1 MSGLPLTSSQ
11 QWSLPRSVRSAVFIL
26 LASLV
31 LLWPAYL
38 NQKPFYMA
46 DSASYLRGG
55 EFALR
60 YAKSVVTANWS
71 QDSASDES
79 GDSGSRSNS
88 GFKKSETNDFIGAR
102 TIAYSVFAALLKG
115 PGTSLSLL
123 IFGHAV
129 LVASLIV
136 VTFRHMGLA
145 GNPYAMMGA
154 ITLISATTTT
164 PWIVSFAMPD
174 ILAGIA
180 ILSAAV
186 LTTKFKDLRWFE
198 VLLLS
203 GLLVFATASHASHI
217 PLVAGLVLVC
227 VPVALILY
235 RHDLWRLRLKLTAW
249 LCGSFVFALALITS
263 TNLIGFGD
271 VSVVAKRY
279 PITLARYVADG
290 PAREYLEESCLTD
303 DYAVCEIFDEFP
315 TTIGDFLWNEN
326 GLRFQASNEQMAR
339 IRAEEFLIIQ
349 RSMKEYPMSY
359 VRLTIVDVT
368 RQFMRFGLSAVKF
381 GGEIQPKGQ
390 DDYGVSPAGKRRKE
404 FKAGMEMIQFATLVV
419 SFGVLVSLY
428 LFARKSL
435 KPEDHFMLLIVF
447 LGLLGNA
454 MVCAIFSGVT
464 DRYQS
469 RVIWVFPVVVVALAL
484 RIWLE
489 QRSRRTQSV

>member
-1 MSGLPLTSSQ
+1 LPQ
-11 QWSLPRSVRSAVFIL
+11 SVRSAIFIL
-26 LASLV
+26 LASFV

-38 NQKPFYMA
+38 NNRPFYMA

-60 YAKSVVTANWS
+60 YAKTVLADAWVRETKGAET
-71 QDSASDES
+71 DATETVS
-79 GDSGSRSNS
+79 GARV
-88 GFKKSETNDFIGAR
+88 KKTDTDDFVGAR
-102 TIAYSVFAALLKG
+102 TIAYSVYAALLKG

-129 LVASLIV
+129 FVASLIFL
-136 VTFRHMGLA
+136 TLRHMGLA
-145 GNPYAMMGA
+145 GKPYVMMGTV
-154 ITLISATTTT
+154 ILVSATTTA

-174 ILAGIA
+174 IFAGIA
-180 ILSAAV
+180 ILAAAV
-186 LTTKFKDLRWFE
+186 LTTRFKELRWFE
-198 VLLLS
+198 ILFLS
-203 GLLVFATASHASHI
+203 GLLVFATMSHASHI

-227 VPVALILY
+227 IPVALILY
-235 RHDLWRLRLKLTAW
+235 RHDLWRLRLKLSAW
-249 LCGSFVFALALITS
+249 LGGSFILALALITS
-263 TNLIGFGD
+263 TNFIGFGD

-290 PAREYLEESCLTD
+290 PARKYLEESCLTD
-303 DYAVCEIFDEFP
+303 TYAVCEVFDEFP
-315 TTIGDFLWNEN
+315 DTIGDFLWNEN
-326 GLRFQASNEQMAR
+326 GLRFRADSEQMAR
-339 IRAEEFLIIQ
+339 IRAEEFLIIK

-359 VRLTIVDVT
+359 IRLTVVDVS

-390 DDYGVSPAGKRRKE
+390 NDYGVSATGKRQRD
-404 FKAGMEMIQFATLVV
+404 FKAGMEMIQFATLVIAL
-419 SFGVLVSLY
+419 GVLVYLY

-435 KPEDHFMLLIVF
+435 KPEDHFLLLIVF

-469 RVIWVFPVVVVALAL
+469 RVIWVFPVIVAALAV

-489 QRSRRTQSV
+489 HSSKRPRSV